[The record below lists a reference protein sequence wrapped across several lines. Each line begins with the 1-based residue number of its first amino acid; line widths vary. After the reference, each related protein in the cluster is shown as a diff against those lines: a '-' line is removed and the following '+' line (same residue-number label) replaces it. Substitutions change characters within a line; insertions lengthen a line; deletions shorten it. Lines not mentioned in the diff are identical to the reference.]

1 MKFSSQNPPQ
11 VLHLLATNLNSFIHS
26 AQHKCKIVI
35 ICSILF
41 YNKKKERKVEEAS
54 VRITRTTTRRR
65 FSLLSIIDSQQ
76 SVRLLKLEGRKKKTK
91 QIEGELQTATSSSSS
106 TSLVPTIRK

>member
-11 VLHLLATNLNSFIHS
+11 VLHLLLTNLNSFIHS

-41 YNKKKERKVEEAS
+41 YNKKRKVEEAS